1 MAVNIP
7 TTDEAFNE
15 KQQLVVSQVTIHAN
29 EWKIDGNY
37 LSSVIVPAKNLWDT
51 KYAAWRQLE
60 NRTPIVTTQ
69 KNDAKEAYMTLFRTL
84 VGMLLKSPFV
94 TNQDLDLM
102 ELHRPNGSHAPV
114 PKPLSFPVSKV
125 DSRVPRRI
133 TLNFSDSITG
143 KRAKPH
149 GVSGAVAR
157 YDVLNAPPVDVNDLK
172 QSLLD
177 TASPCHLDFSE
188 AQRGSRVYYCLA
200 WQNTRGEKG
209 PWSQIEMA
217 IIP

>member
-1 MAVNIP
+1 V
-7 TTDEAFNE
+7 
-15 KQQLVVSQVTIHAN
+15 
-29 EWKIDGNY
+29 
-37 LSSVIVPAKNLWDT
+37 
-51 KYAAWRQLE
+51 
-60 NRTPIVTTQ
+60 
-69 KNDAKEAYMTLFRTL
+69 
-84 VGMLLKSPFV
+84 
-94 TNQDLDLM
+94 
-102 ELHRPNGSHAPV
+102 
-114 PKPLSFPVSKV
+114 
-125 DSRVPRRI
+125 
-133 TLNFSDSITG
+133 TG
-143 KRAKPH
+143 KKAKPH

-157 YDVLNAPPVDVNDLK
+157 YDVLDAPPADVNDLK